1 LADKNTAVYLGVV
14 YPDDLEGAKQRIEA
28 AKKHLEKFGIAPPC
42 GLGRTSEAGVDSVLN
57 ILKDLTP

>member
-1 LADKNTAVYLGVV
+1 VYLGVV

-57 ILKDLTP
+57 NLKDLTP